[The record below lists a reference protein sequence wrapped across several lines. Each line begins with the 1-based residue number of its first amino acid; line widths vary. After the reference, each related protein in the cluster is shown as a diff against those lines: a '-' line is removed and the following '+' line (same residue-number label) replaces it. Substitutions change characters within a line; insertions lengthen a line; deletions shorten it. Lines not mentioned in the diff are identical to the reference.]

1 MAKRK
6 DLDSDGH
13 RGCDSRKKISRRDSV
28 VASESRQSNSPPAVA
43 PSVLENKPIN
53 ELPPLLQKY
62 LKKQRCTNF
71 HLFA

>member
-1 MAKRK
+1 MLKRK

-13 RGCDSRKKISRRDSV
+13 RGCDSRKKTSRRDSV
-28 VASESRQSNSPPAVA
+28 VISESRRSNSPPTAA
-43 PSVLENKPIN
+43 PSVPENKAIN

-62 LKKQRCTNF
+62 LKKQRCTNP